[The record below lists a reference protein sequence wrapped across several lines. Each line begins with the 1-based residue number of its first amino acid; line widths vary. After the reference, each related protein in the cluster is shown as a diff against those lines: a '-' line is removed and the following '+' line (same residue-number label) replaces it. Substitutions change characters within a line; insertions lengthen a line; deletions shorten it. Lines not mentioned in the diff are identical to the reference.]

1 LGNRDAPD
9 SKEARQLL
17 ARIANDGDRAGNVV
31 SGIRK
36 LVKKAPPR
44 MESLHINET
53 IIEVIELTRGDAMK
67 HGISVQTQ
75 FAESLPVVKADRTQL
90 QQVILNL
97 ILNAV
102 RAMIEGG
109 LALRELQISTRTSS
123 TSLVGQS
130 VILKRLRRARYGAAK
145 PCLSR

>member
-1 LGNRDAPD
+1 
-9 SKEARQLL
+9 
-17 ARIANDGDRAGNVV
+17 
-31 SGIRK
+31 
-36 LVKKAPPR
+36 
-44 MESLHINET
+44 
-53 IIEVIELTRGDAMK
+53 MK

-130 VILKRLRRARYGAAK
+130 VILKRLRRVRYGAAK